1 MKAKELKQMSK
12 EELGNKIAELRK
24 ELMKLNTQVATGTS
38 IKNPGQV
45 KAIKK
50 TIAQILTILKI
61 KEEGG

>member
-12 EELGNKIAELRK
+12 EELGNKIPELRK

-50 TIAQILTILKI
+50 TIAQILTILKM